1 MSRLFERLDSL
12 PVELEDLFM
21 QIIESINVPEPAD
34 ATKIFQIVMAK
45 PQWQRTF
52 LTLSHTLE
60 EHADYALNLVSHAM
74 TQRALKHRI
83 SLMRRRLNRR
93 CKGFLEVGSKV
104 NCTPWADWHIEF
116 LHRHVP
122 RRPKQG
128 IANADLVL
136 FMISSAGAERC
147 PTIYVY
153 ASRVQFL
160 ALTDVGVFNATVKG
174 VDVEKRALTLTLS
187 VVDWAS
193 HKERDTKS
201 PPSHLLAVLRHMMV
215 ERLPHWGIH
224 KLAKSL
230 EREACEAPGAFYI
243 FKRWE

>member
-60 EHADYALNLVSHAM
+60 EHADYALNLVSHAL
-74 TQRALKHRI
+74 TKRALKHRI
-83 SLMRRRLNRR
+83 SLMRRRLN
-93 CKGFLEVGSKV
+93 
-104 NCTPWADWHIEF
+104 
-116 LHRHVP
+116 
-122 RRPKQG
+122 
-128 IANADLVL
+128 
-136 FMISSAGAERC
+136 
-147 PTIYVY
+147 
-153 ASRVQFL
+153 SRF
-160 ALTDVGVFNATVKG
+160 KG

-215 ERLPHWGIH
+215 ERLPHCGIH